1 MFRYELVNILTIPNV
16 NSKINFRKIL
26 SRSKFWNKIT
36 VLIFFP
42 ASLCGCGNTNM
53 VQFYYQ
59 ILIILLSFLWYL
71 NLKLGR
77 TKYAGVG
84 YIICSNFCRLLCML
98 LLLVARNF
106 SWIGFQLVTLKTQL
120 QKRLLY
126 IDILFFFG
134 WVIYWYSVLAMF
146 TFYLI
151 SKLDKKCII
160 LQNPDAY
167 KAAWKLLKVCVFR
180 FNSLELQLLFC

>member
-1 MFRYELVNILTIPNV
+1 MNILTITNV

-26 SRSKFWNKIT
+26 SGNKFRNKIT
-36 VLIFFP
+36 VFIFFP

-71 NLKLGR
+71 NLKSGR

-126 IDILFFFG
+126 IEGLFFFFG
-134 WVIYWYSVLAMF
+134 RVIYWYSVLAMF

-151 SKLDKKCII
+151 SKLDKKMYHIAESWC
-160 LQNPDAY
+160 L
-167 KAAWKLLKVCVFR
+167 
-180 FNSLELQLLFC
+180 